1 MFILILKDNY
11 ARGFSL
17 LTYKTL
23 VNLTL
28 SYIMFWNDDL
38 CFLFCPLY
46 IELVE

>member
-1 MFILILKDNY
+1 MFIIILKDY
-11 ARGFSL
+11 DARGFSL
-17 LTYKTL
+17 LTYNTL

-46 IELVE
+46 VELVE